1 MGPIYLH
8 GTQNRGQA
16 VKHKIHES
24 LAELALPLNQLI
36 PLPGNPRVGNVDA
49 IKASYSEFGQLKPV
63 VVHAND
69 NGTYTVVAGNHQV
82 QAARSLGWTHIAA
95 VQMTEDEQ
103 HAVAFALVDNRVTD
117 LGKTDQ
123 ELLRNMLE
131 DVVVVY
137 PELFDAVGWDDFEFA
152 ALDMSVNSVTEVG
165 SGAASG
171 YVPPTLVARPGDPLP
186 ANSAYNSASPMSP
199 SIEVSTDTKGDDE
212 AKFVAPA
219 GIDQRAAIMGGSP
232 ITGQAGTRKT
242 SFQYT
247 LVFDDGDQMKQWW
260 DFLRVLR
267 SSAAYDGDTIAAKL
281 MSFIDAHSEV

>member
-1 MGPIYLH
+1 M
-8 GTQNRGQA
+8 
-16 VKHKIHES
+16 KHKIHES
-24 LAELALPLNQLI
+24 LAELALPLNQLVA
-36 PLPGNPRVGNVDA
+36 LPGNPRTGNVDA
-49 IKASYSEFGQLKPV
+49 IKASYNEFGQLKPV

-69 NGTYTVVAGNHQV
+69 DGTFTVVAGNHQV
-82 QAARSLGWTHIAA
+82 QAARALGWSHIAA
-95 VQMTEDEQ
+95 VQMTQDEQ

-117 LGKTDQ
+117 LGKTDH

-165 SGAASG
+165 RGAASG
-171 YVPPTLVARPGDPLP
+171 YVPPTVIAHPGDSLGSN
-186 ANSAYNSASPMSP
+186 AAYNSASPMSP
-199 SIEVSTDTKGDDE
+199 SIEISTDDKGE
-212 AKFVAPA
+212 EGAKFVAPA
-219 GIDQRAAIMGGSP
+219 GIDQRAAIMGGSAV
-232 ITGQAGTRKT
+232 TGQAGTRKT

-267 SSAAYDGDTIAAKL
+267 SSAAYDGETIAGKL
-281 MSFIDAHSEV
+281 MSFIDAHSEF